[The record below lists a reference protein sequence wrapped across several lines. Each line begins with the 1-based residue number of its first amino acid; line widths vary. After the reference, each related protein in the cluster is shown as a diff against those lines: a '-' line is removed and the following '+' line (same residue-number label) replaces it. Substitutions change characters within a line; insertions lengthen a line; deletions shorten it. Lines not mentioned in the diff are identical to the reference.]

1 MSSKRYKKLPEK
13 TKELSA
19 QSIEKLIPEIKKNCT
34 TKFDESLDLNLQINN
49 KQKKSEINLRTVVNL
64 PAGSGKKIK
73 VAVVC
78 EEAKSKI
85 AKDAGADIVGGE
97 EFIEK
102 IKSGELNFEKLICT
116 PSMMVKLSKLGKV
129 LGPKGLMPNP
139 KLGTVTD
146 DLNKAVSNAKSGQ
159 AEIKNDKDGNLGL
172 SLGKKSFSDEKIIK
186 NFNAVLDVLE
196 KEKGNQTIKGDLI
209 KRAFLTSTMGVSYKL
224 KLLLLII
231 VWLWSPLLGWITIN
245 CFPDQ
250 FLILH
255 LIRRTLYH
263 LHQKADLSTSINI
276 SFEKIY

>member
-19 QSIEKLIPEIKKNCT
+19 QLIEKLIPEIKKNCT

-224 KLLLLII
+224 
-231 VWLWSPLLGWITIN
+231 
-245 CFPDQ
+245 
-250 FLILH
+250 ILPKN
-255 LIRRTLYH
+255 L
-263 LHQKADLSTSINI
+263 
-276 SFEKIY
+276 

>member
-19 QSIEKLIPEIKKNCT
+19 QLIEKLIPEIKKNCT

-172 SLGKKSFSDEKIIK
+172 SLGKKSFSDEKIIQ

-209 KRAFLTSTMGVSYKL
+209 KKAFLTSTMGVSYKL
-224 KLLLLII
+224 KL
-231 VWLWSPLLGWITIN
+231 P
-245 CFPDQ
+245 
-250 FLILH
+250 
-255 LIRRTLYH
+255 
-263 LHQKADLSTSINI
+263 KNI
-276 SFEKIY
+276 